1 MQELPTE
8 MGAEHVGI
16 VQSLLE
22 ICRLH
27 NIGPYDHFVDVLQRV
42 KAHSHCSKWMS
53 SRHITLIEGQQPI
66 YQTKMHD
73 RSSQKGIPYPWH

>member
-1 MQELPTE
+1 MMQELPTE

-42 KAHSHCSKWMS
+42 KAHSP
-53 SRHITLIEGQQPI
+53 LQQMDELTP
-66 YQTKMHD
+66 HHSD
-73 RSSQKGIPYPWH
+73 RRTATDLSDQNA